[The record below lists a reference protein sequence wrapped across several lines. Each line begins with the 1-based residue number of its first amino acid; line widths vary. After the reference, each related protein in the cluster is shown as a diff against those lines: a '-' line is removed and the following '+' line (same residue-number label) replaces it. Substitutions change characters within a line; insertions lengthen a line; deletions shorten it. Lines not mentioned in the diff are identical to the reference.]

1 MVYIQHSAKIK
12 WEGKYWWDAIHTTI
26 AVLQSLP
33 TLYKYNYRI
42 LHGKKLVLFRNLLF

>member
-26 AVLQSLP
+26 AVVLQSLH
-33 TLYKYNYRI
+33 TLYKYNSLLSRT
-42 LHGKKLVLFRNLLF
+42 LHGKK